1 MIKGREEDALQA
13 LARLHARGNCNDNF
27 VRGEFAEIRE
37 KIAEEAK
44 IESSWKEMFK
54 DRTNLRKIM
63 LGVILQFSVQMT
75 GVSAIQYYSP

>member
-1 MIKGREEDALQA
+1 MIKGREEEALQA
-13 LARLHARGNCNDNF
+13 LARLHARGNCNDLF

-37 KIAEEAK
+37 KITEEAK

-54 DRTNLRKIM
+54 DRTNIRKIM